1 MYEGAP
7 TIVTSFMSVAAKAA
21 GFAVFGRVL
30 LQALP
35 QLYDHWGPVLAVLAV
50 LTMAVGNITALC
62 QRSLKR
68 MLAYSAIAHAG
79 YALLGLLAG
88 SAEGMAATM
97 TYLFIYLFMNTGA
110 FAVLMLL
117 SRADGGGE
125 ALDDCRGLA
134 TRSPMVAALMLVYL
148 FSLTG
153 IPPTAGFVGK
163 FFLLKAAFTAGYT
176 TTVVLAVIFSAISA
190 YFYLR
195 VVRYMYMSEPQQE
208 GAGPICCS
216 PGMLAALTLC
226 LLGVIGLGLFPG
238 PLLGWTTWILQG

>member
-1 MYEGAP
+1 
-7 TIVTSFMSVAAKAA
+7 
-21 GFAVFGRVL
+21 
-30 LQALP
+30 
-35 QLYDHWGPVLAVLAV
+35 
-50 LTMAVGNITALC
+50 
-62 QRSLKR
+62 